1 MAGSESFFAVHHS
14 CSSYTI
20 LAVITPGR
28 VSYYSNLFV
37 EGDDECPCFSVI
49 GSNDDDTD
57 FLPLTIMFDCMSE
70 SLLIL
75 VICWITAILLY
86 SHHHGFFNASA
97 ENPSP
102 SSSFPQSRPTQSL
115 AERNHCMCRRQGAT
129 TTRRCSIN
137 SGSMQY
143 CLLCLVQQQQLFHF
157 VALDVSS
164 VNLCLPL
171 ASRDF
176 SYFSLNS

>member
-1 MAGSESFFAVHHS
+1 MSVFVFFCPNLILTISSVWWLRAVAQFNFSNRFVVAGSESFFAVHHS

-75 VICWITAILLY
+75 VILLDH
-86 SHHHGFFNASA
+86 SHFALF
-97 ENPSP
+97 SP
-102 SSSFPQSRPTQSL
+102 SWLFQCISRKSLSFV
-115 AERNHCMCRRQGAT
+115 
-129 TTRRCSIN
+129 I
-137 SGSMQY
+137 
-143 CLLCLVQQQQLFHF
+143 
-157 VALDVSS
+157 VSS
-164 VNLCLPL
+164 KSSDPISCGEK
-171 ASRDF
+171 
-176 SYFSLNS
+176 SLHVSKTRGDDDKKMQH